1 MQPAQDQA
9 GPFRQ
14 DRFPHML
21 LPNIGAENPDISS
34 KQPGSGGLQFSG
46 RIPPVDASQ
55 YVTRL
60 EIVK

>member
-1 MQPAQDQA
+1 
-9 GPFRQ
+9 
-14 DRFPHML
+14 ML

-46 RIPPVDASQ
+46 RIPPVDAPQ